1 MKRVGIV
8 PNIEKDIDF
17 KMTKKI
23 IHFLTQ
29 KGCAPLI
36 EKKITTSERSL
47 ENFLCEAEELY
58 NTADFLI
65 VLGGDGTLLS
75 VGRKTA
81 KYKIPL
87 LGINL
92 GNLGFLTAAENH
104 DAEKAITKVL
114 NKDYKLE
121 KRLMLEA
128 SINTE
133 KKRTTGILALNDICI
148 TRGIFSK
155 MVEINV
161 FVNMEYVNTFR
172 ADGMIISTPTGS
184 TAYNLSA
191 GGPILKPDTEIMA
204 ITPICPHTLH
214 TRPIVISA
222 DDVVTVEVCTH
233 TSGDFAISADG
244 QEGIALKSENV
255 VQVKRSKD
263 YVTII
268 KTNNMGFYDVL
279 RQKLVRNGG

>member
-8 PNIEKDIDF
+8 PNLEKDIDF
-17 KMTKKI
+17 KVTKRI
-23 IHFLTQ
+23 VNFLIQ
-29 KGCAPLI
+29 KGYTPLI
-36 EKKITTSERSL
+36 EKRITHETGL
-47 ENFLCEAEELY
+47 ENFFCEEDKLCAMS
-58 NTADFLI
+58 DFLV

-75 VGRKTA
+75 VGRRTA

-92 GNLGFLTAAENH
+92 GNLGFLTASENH
-104 DAEKAITKVL
+104 DAEEAIQKVL
-114 NKDYKLE
+114 NQDYKLE

-133 KKRTTGILALNDICI
+133 KERTTGILALNDICI
-148 TRGIFSK
+148 TRGVFSK
-155 MVEINV
+155 MVQINV
-161 FVNMEYVNTFR
+161 FINTEYVNTFR

-191 GGPILKPDTEIMA
+191 GGPILKPDTEIIA

-214 TRPIVISA
+214 TRPIVVSA

-268 KTNNMGFYDVL
+268 KTNNMGFYDIL